1 MTYKVILLRRAEQD
15 LREATEYI
23 AERAPAAAER
33 WFNEFVVALQ
43 TLSENPER
51 CGLAP
56 GNGHFSYQ
64 VRQFF
69 YRTRS
74 KYPTRALFTIAG
86 DEVRILMIRRPGQ
99 APVSGLGRGSGTFCS
114 EDSAK

>member
-1 MTYKVILLRRAEQD
+1 MTYKVVLLSRAEQD

-23 AERAPAAAER
+23 AERAPATAAR
-33 WFNEFVVALQ
+33 WFNEFVTALEK
-43 TLSENPER
+43 LSKNPER

-56 GNGHFSYQ
+56 ESGLFSCR

-69 YRTRS
+69 YRSKS
-74 KYPTRALFTIAG
+74 KYPTRALFTIVG

-99 APVSGLGRGSGTFCS
+99 APVG
-114 EDSAK
+114 EKDV